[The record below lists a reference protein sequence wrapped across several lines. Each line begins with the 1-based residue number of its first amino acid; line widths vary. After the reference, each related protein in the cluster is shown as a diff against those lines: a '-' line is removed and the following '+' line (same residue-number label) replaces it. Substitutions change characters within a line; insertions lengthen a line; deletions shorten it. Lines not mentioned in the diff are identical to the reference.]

1 MERRGELAILT
12 GVVLAFL
19 VPTLG
24 AIGAQIAF
32 GYDEAVYAQLTR
44 NWLTGTPASGWDLHR
59 PPGLSVLGIVPQMLG
74 SDTEWAHRLIGASAG
89 LGLVLA
95 GWWMARGVGGTGAGI
110 MAASALAVASP
121 LQVESSSFLTD
132 VPSTLVLVVVAVL
145 GWRHATGSAPIG
157 RSLVWLGVLSALAFY
172 VRYGSAVELVG
183 LAVAMVAM
191 APRKLLAAW
200 RPVLA
205 AVAAFGIALVPHLA
219 ISVAQTGS
227 PWGILAGA
235 GRAAGG
241 GDGFPL
247 LSYAAWFPWAL
258 IGPIGAVLALFGIVA
273 AFRGTGF
280 PRFIGLAVVVP
291 IAVLGTLVHAEP
303 RYLLYPMVLLVI
315 AGSVEAVTHLQRV
328 RASWRVLAGL
338 AAAAVILGAATTTW
352 ETRTRSD
359 RFDWK
364 REAGHDIGLSSG
376 DCSVLTADVPI
387 ISWYSGCRSFNF
399 QSGVEALTGSPRLVI
414 VRTDGHN
421 QPAPGLVQALVADAE
436 IWRTYEDGYGDT
448 AAVVYRLR

>member
-1 MERRGELAILT
+1 MERRAELAILV
-12 GVVLAFL
+12 GVGLAFL
-19 VPTLG
+19 APTLA

-32 GYDEAVYAQLTR
+32 GYDEAVYAHLTR
-44 NWLTGTPASGWDLHR
+44 HWLTGAPASGWDLHR
-59 PPGLSVLGIVPQMLG
+59 PPGLSVLGIVPQVLG
-74 SDTEWAHRLIGASAG
+74 LETEGAHRLIGAGAG

-95 GWWMARGVGGTGAGI
+95 GWWTGRTVGGTVAGI
-110 MAASALAVASP
+110 VAASALAVSSP

-132 VPSTLVLVVVAVL
+132 VPSTLVLVVAAVL
-145 GWRHATGSAPIG
+145 GWRHASGSAPIG
-157 RSLVWLGVLSALAFY
+157 WSFVWLGVLAALAFY
-172 VRYGSAVELVG
+172 LRYGSAVELVG

-200 RPVLA
+200 RPVVA
-205 AVAAFGIALVPHLA
+205 AVALFGIALVPHLT
-219 ISVAQTGS
+219 ISVGETGS
-227 PWGILAGA
+227 PWGIVAGA

-247 LSYAAWFPWAL
+247 LSYVVWFPWAL

-303 RYLLYPMVLLVI
+303 RYMLYPVVLLVI

-364 REAGHDIGLSSG
+364 REAGHDIGAGGG
-376 DCSVLTADVPI
+376 DCSVLTADAPI
-387 ISWYSGCRSFNF
+387 ISWYSGCRSFNIP
-399 QSGVEALTGSPRLVI
+399 SGVEALTGSPRFVI

-421 QPAPGLVQALVADAE
+421 QPSSELVQALVADAE
-436 IWRTYEDGYGDT
+436 VWRTYEDGYGDT

>member
-1 MERRGELAILT
+1 MERRGELAILA

-44 NWLTGTPASGWDLHR
+44 HWLTGTPASGWDMHR
-59 PPGLSVLGIVPQMLG
+59 PPGLSVLGIVPQVLG
-74 SDTEWAHRLIGASAG
+74 AETERAHRLIGAGAG

-95 GWWMARGVGGTGAGI
+95 GWWTARTVGGTVAGI
-110 MAASALAVASP
+110 VAASALAVSSP
-121 LQVESSSFLTD
+121 LQIESSSFLTD

-145 GWRHATGSAPIG
+145 CWRHASGSAPIG
-157 RSLVWLGVLSALAFY
+157 WSFVWLGVLAAVAFY
-172 VRYGSAVELVG
+172 LRYGSAVELMG
-183 LAVAMVAM
+183 MAVAMVAM

-200 RPVLA
+200 RPVVA
-205 AVAAFGIALVPHLA
+205 AVAAVGIALVPHLA
-219 ISVAQTGS
+219 ISVGETGS
-227 PWGILAGA
+227 PWGIVAGA

-241 GDGFPL
+241 GGGFPL
-247 LSYAAWFPWAL
+247 LSYLAWFPWAL
-258 IGPIGAVLALFGIVA
+258 IGPIGAMLALFGIVA

-280 PRFIGLAVVVP
+280 PRFVGLAVVVP
-291 IAVLGTLVHAEP
+291 VAVLGTIVHAEP
-303 RYLLYPMVLLVI
+303 RYLLYPMVLLAI
-315 AGSVEAVTHLQRV
+315 AGSVEVVPHLQHV
-328 RASWRVLAGL
+328 PASRHVVAGL
-338 AAAAVILGAATTTW
+338 VAAAVVLGAATTTW

-364 REAGHDIGLSSG
+364 REAGRDIGSFDG

-387 ISWYSGCRSFNF
+387 VSWYSGCPSFNF
-399 QSGVEALTGSPRLVI
+399 QSGVDALTASPRFVI

-421 QPAPGLVQALVADAE
+421 QPAPALVQALVADAE
-436 IWRTYEDGYGDT
+436 IWRTYEDGNGET